1 MKTCK
6 KCKKSVPNNLKICRY
21 CGADVSKIKPNNKKK
36 VNNSDVKIKKETLSK
51 KENNEVLDKTEILE
65 TKVVNL
71 DKTEILETKVV
82 NLDKTEVLETVV
94 FDTKKINEKDKE
106 IEKQD
111 NIKTKKNNGNKNKK
125 QKKEEAI
132 EKKEEVL
139 VEKIETEELSSF
151 NVFEEK
157 TKKKE
162 KVNDLTKAQ
171 QIYYVKKN
179 IKKKK
184 ITNFFLVVISLLLI
198 CYLGYNFLSN
208 MDNLGFTV
216 DGNEPIEEV
225 SFNMGDMI
233 NYQDIRY
240 IITGVE
246 TSTGTAYKKPKKDN
260 IYLIVSLSLENKSDK
275 KHKYSGAYWTMLDS
289 SGEETNRII
298 SPVNAGEDLYSGN
311 LVVGGKKEASLVF
324 EVPEKDKELFLQ
336 YYNGEEKENYEKL
349 LEEQEQLEESEEK
362 EEIKKPN
369 PKFRV
374 KIKVN

>member
-1 MKTCK
+1 
-6 KCKKSVPNNLKICRY
+6 
-21 CGADVSKIKPNNKKK
+21 
-36 VNNSDVKIKKETLSK
+36 
-51 KENNEVLDKTEILE
+51 
-65 TKVVNL
+65 
-71 DKTEILETKVV
+71 
-82 NLDKTEVLETVV
+82 
-94 FDTKKINEKDKE
+94 
-106 IEKQD
+106 
-111 NIKTKKNNGNKNKK
+111 
-125 QKKEEAI
+125 
-132 EKKEEVL
+132 
-139 VEKIETEELSSF
+139 
-151 NVFEEK
+151 VFEEK

>member
-71 DKTEILETKVV
+71 DKTE
-82 NLDKTEVLETVV
+82 VLETVV

-111 NIKTKKNNGNKNKK
+111 NNKTKKNNGNKNKK

>member
-82 NLDKTEVLETVV
+82 NLDRTEVLETVV

-111 NIKTKKNNGNKNKK
+111 NNKTKKNNGNKNKK